1 MHCSQNMGAFGCSY
15 VHICSCDIM
24 QGYKRK
30 DKSNMAPFKVCM
42 YKKLKMY
49 PGSDILFGGG
59 VRGQGVNV
67 GGGRG
72 VSDSNKH
79 KVASVLQV

>member
-1 MHCSQNMGAFGCSY
+1 
-15 VHICSCDIM
+15 
-24 QGYKRK
+24 
-30 DKSNMAPFKVCM
+30 MAPFKVCM